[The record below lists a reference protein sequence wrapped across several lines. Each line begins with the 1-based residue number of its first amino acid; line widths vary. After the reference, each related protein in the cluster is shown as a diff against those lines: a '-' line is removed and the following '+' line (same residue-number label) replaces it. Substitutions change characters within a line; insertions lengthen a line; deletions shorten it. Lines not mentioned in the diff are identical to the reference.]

1 MARIARTVEI
11 DYLRPPI
18 IARSVAAMF
27 GRTIRP
33 IRVLKI
39 VPRTESRA

>member
-1 MARIARTVEI
+1 MIARIVEI
-11 DYLRPPI
+11 NYLRPTI

-39 VPRTESRA
+39 VPRAESRA